1 MRRKVVGNDGRQVAL
16 LSSVTGD
23 AWVQIS
29 QSLSPMACDRKADSG
44 VSESGIP
51 LAAMWRAELVLR

>member
-29 QSLSPMACDRKADSG
+29 QSLSPMCDRKADSG
-44 VSESGIP
+44 VSEPGLP